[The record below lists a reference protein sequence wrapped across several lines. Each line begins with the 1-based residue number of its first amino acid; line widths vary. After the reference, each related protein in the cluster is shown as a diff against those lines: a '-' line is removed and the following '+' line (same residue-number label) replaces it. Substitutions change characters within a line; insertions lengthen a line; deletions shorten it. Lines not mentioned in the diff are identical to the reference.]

1 MPRVQLI
8 EQREHASESQL
19 EAFDHIAA
27 TRGGRMVRPFAAM
40 LHRPEIARAAADLGA
55 VIRFESTLSDH
66 DRELAIVTTAIERNC
81 EFEWQA
87 HRPLASAAGVSD
99 DTLDSVAAGGS
110 VEDATHA
117 FIVDFVRSLCRSGRV
132 DDETF
137 QAVVDGLSET
147 GAVELAA
154 LVGYY
159 SMLAIF
165 MNACDAC

>member
-66 DRELAIVTTAIERNC
+66 DRELAIVTTAIERDC

-87 HRPLASAAGVSD
+87 HRPLAAAAGVSV
-99 DTLDSVAAGGS
+99 DTLDSVAEGGP
-110 VEDATHA
+110 VGKATDA
-117 FIVDFVRSLCRSGRV
+117 FIVDFVRSLCRSGKA
-132 DDETF
+132 DDEMF
-137 QAVVDGLSET
+137 NAVVAGLGEA

-159 SMLAIF
+159 TMLAIF
-165 MNACDAC
+165 MNACEAC

>member
-8 EQREHASESQL
+8 EQRDQASGTQL

-27 TRGGRMVRPFAAM
+27 SRGGRMVRPYAAM
-40 LHRPEIARAAADLGA
+40 LHRPEIAVAAADLGA
-55 VIRFESTLSDH
+55 VIRFDSILTDH

-87 HRPLASAAGVSD
+87 HRPLAEASGVSGV
-99 DTLDSVAAGGS
+99 TLDSVAAGTS
-110 VEDATHA
+110 VADPADAI
-117 FIVDFVRSLCRSGRV
+117 IVDFVRSLCRSGTIE
-132 DDETF
+132 DALF
-137 QAVVDGLSET
+137 QAALAGLSEP

-165 MNACDAC
+165 MSACDAC